1 MVPAGSADME
11 KVFTRVK
18 RLLVILTTTGILVT
32 ALTLPSTAVAKNC
45 GRVAG
50 TKVVT
55 YGGLSCKRARTIFR
69 AYKSG
74 KRLPSG
80 WSCAASAGSC
90 WKSKRGFT
98 FRFN

>member
-1 MVPAGSADME
+1 VARIKG
-11 KVFTRVK
+11 
-18 RLLVILTTTGILVT
+18 LLVILSVAGILAT
-32 ALTLPSTAVAKNC
+32 TLTLPPTAVAKNC
-45 GRVAG
+45 GKVAG

-80 WSCAASAGSC
+80 WTCAASAGSC
-90 WKSKRGFT
+90 GKGKRGFT